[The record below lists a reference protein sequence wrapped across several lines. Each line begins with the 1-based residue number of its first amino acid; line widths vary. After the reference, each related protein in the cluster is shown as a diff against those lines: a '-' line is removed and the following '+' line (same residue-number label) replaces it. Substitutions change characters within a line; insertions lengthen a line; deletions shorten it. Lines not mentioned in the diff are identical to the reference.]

1 MSSNWFNKNPKKT
14 LVITVLVML
23 VLMTYG
29 AEKILQYQ
37 NKGVGFNF
45 NLPHRAITLRE
56 YRPLMQQWLEAGKE
70 EQNYDTLVAKKY
82 LLRIDNDGFIVPSK
96 KYANPDMSIVFLGGS
111 TTECRYVAEEH
122 RFPYLAGVLLE
133 QQMGIKINSYNAAR
147 SGNHSLHSLD
157 ILLNKVFPIKPDI
170 VIMLHNINDLVV
182 LLYESSYWNHRS
194 SKPVIFDINKEIDA
208 NFYRIIRDRYIPN
221 LAAAMHKFDNSIR
234 SFMKSGKKSND
245 EFAKIRG
252 KRLIVDKS
260 AMVEQ
265 FEMNLQSFIY
275 LCEARNIV
283 PVLITMPSRFKEK
296 PDKIILDT
304 FNNVTLE
311 YSQFRELFDQFNNS
325 ILKKAH
331 ENNIMAIDLAKEI
344 PQENEFM
351 CDIVHYTDTGAR
363 RIAGIISDRLKPLV
377 NTLIKQHAAPVH

>member
-275 LCEARNIV
+275 LCKARNIV
-283 PVLITMPSRFKEK
+283 PVLMTMPSRFKEK

>member
-1 MSSNWFNKNPKKT
+1 MSSNWFNKNPIKT
-14 LVITVLVML
+14 IVITVLVML
-23 VLMTYG
+23 VLITYG
-29 AEKILQYQ
+29 AEKILQYKNQ
-37 NKGVGFNF
+37 GIGFNY

-56 YRPLMQQWLEAGKE
+56 YRPLMKEWLEAGKE
-70 EQNYDTLVAKKY
+70 EQHYDTLVTKKY

-133 QQMGIKINSYNAAR
+133 QQTGIKINSYNAAR

-170 VIMLHNINDLVV
+170 VVMLHNINDLVV
-182 LLYESSYWNHRS
+182 LLYESSYWNHKS

-208 NFYRIIRDRYIPN
+208 NFYKIIRDRYIPN
-221 LAAAMHKFDNSIR
+221 LAAAMHNFDKSLR
-234 SFMKSGKKSND
+234 SLWKSDKKSND

-252 KRLIVDKS
+252 KHLIVDKS
-260 AMVEQ
+260 AMVDQ

-275 LCEARNIV
+275 LCKARNII
-283 PVLITMPSRFKEK
+283 PVLMTMPSRFKEK
-296 PDKIILDT
+296 PDQIILDT

-311 YSQFRELFDQFNNS
+311 YSQFRELFDLFNKS

-331 ENNIMAIDLAKEI
+331 ENNIMVIDLAKEI

-351 CDIVHYTDTGAR
+351 CDIVHYTDKGAR
-363 RIAGIISDRLKPLV
+363 KIADIISDRLKPVV
-377 NTLIKQHAAPVH
+377 NTLIKQHALQVH

>member
-1 MSSNWFNKNPKKT
+1 M
-14 LVITVLVML
+14 
-23 VLMTYG
+23 
-29 AEKILQYQ
+29 E
-37 NKGVGFNF
+37 
-45 NLPHRAITLRE
+45 
-56 YRPLMQQWLEAGKE
+56 QWLEAGKE
-70 EQNYDTLVAKKY
+70 EQNYDTLVTKKY

-96 KYANPDMSIVFLGGS
+96 KYTNPDMSIVFLGGS
-111 TTECRYVAEEH
+111 TTECRYVAEDH

-133 QQMGIKINSYNAAR
+133 QQTGIKINSYNAAR

-170 VIMLHNINDLVV
+170 VVMLHNINDLVV
-182 LLYESSYWNHRS
+182 LLYESSYWNPKS
-194 SKPVIFDINKEIDA
+194 SKPIIFDINKEIDA
-208 NFYRIIRDRYIPN
+208 NFYKIIRDRYIPN
-221 LAAAMHKFDNSIR
+221 LAAAMHNFDNSLR

-260 AMVEQ
+260 AMVDQ

-275 LCEARNIV
+275 LCKARNII
-283 PVLITMPSRFKEK
+283 PVLMTMPSRFKEK

-331 ENNIMAIDLAKEI
+331 ENNIMVIDLAKEI

-351 CDIVHYTDTGAR
+351 CDIVHYTDKGAR
-363 RIAGIISDRLKPLV
+363 RIAGIISDRLKPVV
-377 NTLIKQHAAPVH
+377 NTLIKQHAVQVH

>member
-1 MSSNWFNKNPKKT
+1 MSSNWFNKNPIKT
-14 LVITVLVML
+14 IVITVLVML
-23 VLMTYG
+23 VVITYG
-29 AEKILQYQ
+29 AEKILQYK
-37 NKGVGFNF
+37 NKGIGFHF

-56 YRPLMQQWLEAGKE
+56 YRPFMEEWLEAGKE
-70 EQNYDTLVAKKY
+70 EQNYDTLVTKKY

-96 KYANPDMSIVFLGGS
+96 KYVNPDMSIVFLGAS
-111 TTECRYVAEEH
+111 TTECRYVVEEH

-133 QQMGIKINSYNAAR
+133 QQTGIKINSYNAAR

-157 ILLNKVFPIKPDI
+157 ILLNKVLPIKPDI
-170 VIMLHNINDLVV
+170 VVMLHNINDLVV
-182 LLYESSYWNHRS
+182 LLYESSYWNPKS

-208 NFYRIIRDRYIPN
+208 NFYKIIRDRYIPN
-221 LAAAMHKFDNSIR
+221 LAAAMHKFDNSLRLFI
-234 SFMKSGKKSND
+234 KSGRKSND

-252 KRLIVDKS
+252 KQLVVDKS
-260 AMVEQ
+260 AMVDQ

-275 LCEARNIV
+275 LCKARNII
-283 PVLITMPSRFKEK
+283 PVLMTMPSRFKEK

-304 FNNVTLE
+304 FKNVTLE

-331 ENNIMAIDLAKEI
+331 ENNIMVIDLAKEI

-351 CDIVHYTDTGAR
+351 CDIVHYTDKGAG
-363 RIAGIISDRLKPLV
+363 RIADIISGRLKPVV
-377 NTLIKQHAAPVH
+377 NTLIQQHAVQVH